1 METVKSAESDESRES
16 MRDALPYACEND
28 AERIIEL
35 RMSEFIGGSTMKI
48 LARVRWRASMTVSR
62 TEGHDSALSVAPI

>member
-1 METVKSAESDESRES
+1 
-16 MRDALPYACEND
+16 MRDARPYTCENY

-35 RMSEFIGGSTMKI
+35 RMDEFIGESTMKI
-48 LARVRWRASMTVSR
+48 LARVHCRASMTVSR